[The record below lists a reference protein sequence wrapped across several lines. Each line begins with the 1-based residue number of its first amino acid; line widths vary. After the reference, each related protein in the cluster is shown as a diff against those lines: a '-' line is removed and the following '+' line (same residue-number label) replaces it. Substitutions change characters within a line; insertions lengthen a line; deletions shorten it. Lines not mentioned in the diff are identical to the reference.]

1 MRQKHLAMLLS
12 RVKSHQRPNIRF
24 EAYTLDSESAARIL
38 FLAEEIHSDIKD
50 STVVDLGCGTG
61 ILAIGAVLTGAK
73 YVVGIDIDVNAVS
86 LSTKN
91 AEELGAKIDF
101 ISGDIKCLLG
111 PFDVALMN
119 PPFGTRIRGADLRFL
134 VKAVEIAD
142 TIYSLHKSTE
152 MSRKFISERIVDLGR
167 RVDRIYE
174 VKIQLRRSYDFHR
187 KKTYPV
193 KADLYRIVNF

>member
-1 MRQKHLAMLLS
+1 MRQKHLAILLS
-12 RVKSHQRPNIRF
+12 RVKPHPRPNIRF

-73 YVVGIDIDVNAVS
+73 HVVGIDIDDNAIS

-91 AEELGAKIDF
+91 AEELGAEVDF
-101 ISGDIKCLLG
+101 ISGDIECLYG

-134 VKAVEIAD
+134 VKAAEIAD

-152 MSRKFISERIVDLGR
+152 MSRKFLSEQIVDLGR

-174 VKIQLRRSYDFHR
+174 VKILLRRSYDFHR
-187 KKTYPV
+187 KKAYPV
-193 KADLYRIVNF
+193 KADLYRIMCV

>member
-1 MRQKHLAMLLS
+1 MRKKHLAMLLS
-12 RVKSHQRPNIRF
+12 RVKPHQQPNIRF

-73 YVVGIDIDVNAVS
+73 YVVGIDIDVNAIS

-91 AEELGAKIDF
+91 AEELGTEIDF
-101 ISGDIKCLLG
+101 ISGDIECLRG
-111 PFDVALMN
+111 PFNVALMN

-152 MSRKFISERIVDLGR
+152 MSRKFLSERIVDLGR

-174 VKIQLRRSYDFHR
+174 VNILLRRSYDFHR
-187 KKTYPV
+187 KKVYPV
-193 KADLYRIVNF
+193 KADLYRIMCV

>member
-1 MRQKHLAMLLS
+1 MRQKHIAMYLS
-12 RVKSHQRPNIRF
+12 RVKPHQQPNIRF

-38 FLAEEIHSDIKD
+38 FLAEEIHGDIKN

-73 YVVGIDIDVNAVS
+73 FVVGVDVDDDAIS

-91 AEELGAKIDF
+91 AEQLGAKVEF
-101 ISGDIKCLLG
+101 INGDIGCLRG

-119 PPFGTRIRGADLRFL
+119 PPFGTRIRGADLKFL
-134 VKAVEIAD
+134 VKAVKIAD
-142 TIYSLHKSTE
+142 TIYSLHKSTD
-152 MSRKFISERIVDLGR
+152 MSRKFLTERIIGFGR

-174 VKIQLRRSYDFHR
+174 VKILLRSSYSFHR
-187 KKTYPV
+187 RKLYPV
-193 KADLYRIVNF
+193 KADLYRIMRD